1 MKLLKKILLSILIIT
16 TVFTFSQ
23 ITPLELPTTSI
34 VQASNISI
42 NRKRYTL
49 VKGSTFKLKINGTSK
64 KVKWS
69 SNNKKIATVNS
80 NGKVTAKKKGTC
92 TITGKVNEKKYTC
105 KITVKNAKANYV
117 YNTSKSNSSTNEKSS
132 IVYITKTGKKY
143 HKLSCRT
150 LRSIIK
156 TTKKEAQARGYTACK
171 VCYP

>member
-1 MKLLKKILLSILIIT
+1 MKIFKKVLLSILIIT
-16 TVFTFSQ
+16 TILTFSQ
-23 ITPLELPTTSI
+23 ITTLKLPTTSI
-34 VQASNISI
+34 VQASSISI
-42 NRKRYTL
+42 NKKKYTL
-49 VKGSTFKLKINGTSK
+49 VTGSTFKLKINGTSR

-92 TITGKVNEKKYTC
+92 TITAKVNGKKYSC
-105 KITVKNAKANYV
+105 KITVKNAKSLA
-117 YNTSKSNSSTNEKSS
+117 TNSSKSS

-143 HKLSCRT
+143 HRLSCRT

-171 VCYP
+171 VCCP